1 MDATLT
7 GSAKALFHV
16 QPVMALDETVVTA
29 LSLCTGRIFSTL
41 KGTGRKEIK
50 EKKKITK
57 VTQLTVKPERHHMA
71 TPTCRPVMPSTSV

>member
-41 KGTGRKEIK
+41 KGTRRK
-50 EKKKITK
+50 EKKKGGGDHK
-57 VTQLTVKPERHHMA
+57 SDTVESQTRAPPHGHTHM
-71 TPTCRPVMPSTSV
+71 

>member
-29 LSLCTGRIFSTL
+29 LSLCTRRIFSTL
-41 KGTGRKEIK
+41 KGTRRKEIK
-50 EKKKITK
+50 ERKKRSQK
-57 VTQLTVKPERHHMA
+57 
-71 TPTCRPVMPSTSV
+71 